1 VEYVLLIAGVVAAGA
16 TPVLAFVAYKVSKDR
31 RRAKEA
37 RSRRKKKVQL

>member
-1 VEYVLLIAGVVAAGA
+1 
-16 TPVLAFVAYKVSKDR
+16 VLAFVAYKVSKDR